1 MVTKTGKHHWQYGFT
16 TYDAKTGEIIWNTDK
31 TVVTT
36 NDFKEYKHRSI
47 DRYAKA
53 GVRIEFRNEIDLDA

>member
-1 MVTKTGKHHWQYGFT
+1 MVTKTRKHHWQYGFT

-31 TVVTT
+31 TVAIT
-36 NDFKEYKHRSI
+36 NDFEEYKHRSI